1 VSSHEIDLAW
11 MDNSSDETGF
21 KVERC
26 TDTDVACTASQNFIQ
41 IAQVGADVQSY
52 SDTSVAGSTT
62 YTYRVKAFNAGGDS
76 APSNNAEATTPAP
89 PPPPDAPSN
98 LTAAAVSSSQIDLA
112 WSDNSN
118 NEDGFKIERCTGAG
132 CSNFAQIDQVGAGV
146 VTYSDNGLS
155 ASTTYRY
162 RVRAFNAN
170 GDSGYSNIA
179 EATTQA
185 PPAPA
190 PPTNLTA
197 TAGRKGNSAW
207 VDLSW
212 TDNSDNETNFDIERC
227 TGATCTNFAALTSVG
242 TNVTTYRDNSVA
254 RRTTYRYQ
262 VKARNSGGSSAY
274 SNPASATTN

>member
-26 TDTDVACTASQNFIQ
+26 TDTDVVCTASQNFIQ

-52 SDTSVAGSTT
+52 NDTSVAGSTT

-89 PPPPDAPSN
+89 PPPPNPPSN
-98 LTAAAVSSSQIDLA
+98 LTATAMSSSQINLA
-112 WSDNSN
+112 WQDNST
-118 NEDGFKIERCTGAG
+118 NEDGFNIERCQGAG
-132 CSNFAQIDQVGAGV
+132 CGNFSQIAQVGADV
-146 VTYSDNGLS
+146 VTYNDTGLS
-155 ASTTYRY
+155 ASTSYTY
-162 RVRAFNAN
+162 RVRAFNADGN
-170 GDSGYSNIA
+170 SAYSDPA
-179 EATTQA
+179 SATTQA

-190 PPTNLTA
+190 PPSNLTA
-197 TAGRKGNSAW
+197 TAGRKGNNAFI
-207 VDLSW
+207 DLSW

-227 TGATCTNFAALTSVG
+227 TGAGCANFAPLTSVG
-242 TNVTTYRDNSVA
+242 ANVTTYRDTVA

-262 VKARNSGGSSAY
+262 VKARNTGGSSAY